1 MLSLKNFSDSFR
13 GFTSRG
19 NIDHSNI
26 IGFDLTRHVDI
37 QFNINSSKDVN
48 QCNYT
53 KKGLNLH
60 ITGWACKTSTNFNI
74 EQVLVGSLNGLS
86 IVKRASTTRTVD
98 EEQLDYSML
107 MLWFDQE
114 VSLIS
119 LELGWIK
126 GENNVSLFVFN
137 DGEINSISDKQW
149 PQLLADGW
157 YSAGDYYNLDYGTNN
172 SKVNPNGIVSK
183 YWLVG
188 SYSSHLGSFF
198 SSNTH
203 PSSEPDHF
211 KLQGV
216 TVSTVGVINRVTKF
230 AGNRLFGWVE
240 ADH

>member
-13 GFTSRG
+13 EFTSRG

-48 QCNYT
+48 RCNYT

-126 GENNVSLFVFN
+126 GENNVSLFAFN
-137 DGEINSISDKQW
+137 DGEMNSISDKQW

-157 YSAGDYYNLDYGTNN
+157 HSAGDYYNLDYGTNN
-172 SKVNPNGIVSK
+172 STVNPNGIVSK

-188 SYSSHLGSFF
+188 SYNSHLGSFF

-230 AGNRLFGWVE
+230 AGNRLFGWVGS
-240 ADH
+240 DH

>member
-1 MLSLKNFSDSFR
+1 MPSLKNFSDSFR
-13 GFTSRG
+13 EFTSRG

-37 QFNINSSKDVN
+37 QLNISSSKDVN
-48 QCNYT
+48 RCNYT

-98 EEQLDYSML
+98 EDQLDYSML
-107 MLWFDQE
+107 MLSFDQE

-126 GENNVSLFVFN
+126 GENNVSLFAFN
-137 DGEINSISDKQW
+137 DGEMNSISDKQW

-157 YSAGDYYNLDYGTNN
+157 HSAGDYYNLDYGTKN
-172 SKVNPNGIVSK
+172 STVNPNGIVSK

-188 SYSSHLGSFF
+188 SYNSHLGSFF

-216 TVSTVGVINRVTKF
+216 TVSTVGVINRVTMF
-230 AGNRLFGWVE
+230 AGNRLFGWVGS
-240 ADH
+240 DH